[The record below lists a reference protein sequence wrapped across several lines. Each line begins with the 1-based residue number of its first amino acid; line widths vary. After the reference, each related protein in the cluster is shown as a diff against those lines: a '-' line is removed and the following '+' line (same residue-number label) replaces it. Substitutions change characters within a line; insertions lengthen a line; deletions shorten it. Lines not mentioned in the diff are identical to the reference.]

1 MSQSLSNCY
10 FDLNLS
16 LALLIPQ
23 AKGVPEEESSRGV
36 PLKIK
41 PTERRYV
48 RVHPALDHPA
58 DDRNHVRSP
67 ARLWSGAANAA
78 LLEGREAAVGRDD
91 RQSRRIVARDDEH
104 HRHAHVVRHGLHF
117 FHPTFAAVRLAAPRE
132 PGDALVRRVRYE
144 LVHSPCLL
152 TAA

>member
-1 MSQSLSNCY
+1 MSHSLSNCY

-23 AKGVPEEESSRGV
+23 AKGVPEVENSRRV

-67 ARLWSGAANAA
+67 ARLRTGART
-78 LLEGREAAVGRDD
+78 LLYSKEEKQQCDAMIGNRVG
-91 RQSRRIVARDDEH
+91 SWLAT
-104 HRHAHVVRHGLHF
+104 
-117 FHPTFAAVRLAAPRE
+117 PT
-132 PGDALVRRVRYE
+132 
-144 LVHSPCLL
+144 
-152 TAA
+152 

>member
-1 MSQSLSNCY
+1 MSHSLSNLY

-23 AKGVPEEESSRGV
+23 AKGVPAEENWRRV

-58 DDRNHVRSP
+58 DDRNHVRSS
-67 ARLWSGAANAA
+67 ARLRAGAANAA
-78 LLEGREAAVGRDD
+78 LFEGREAAVGADADAEMFR
-91 RQSRRIVARDDEH
+91 SWVARS
-104 HRHAHVVRHGLHF
+104 HGI
-117 FHPTFAAVRLAAPRE
+117 R
-132 PGDALVRRVRYE
+132 
-144 LVHSPCLL
+144 
-152 TAA
+152 

>member
-1 MSQSLSNCY
+1 MSHSLSNCY

-23 AKGVPEEESSRGV
+23 AKGVHEEENSRRV

-67 ARLWSGAANAA
+67 ARLRTGAANAA
-78 LLEGREAAVGRDD
+78 LLEARAAAVAREDG
-91 RQSRRIVARDDEH
+91 QSHRIVA
-104 HRHAHVVRHGLHF
+104 
-117 FHPTFAAVRLAAPRE
+117 
-132 PGDALVRRVRYE
+132 
-144 LVHSPCLL
+144 
-152 TAA
+152 